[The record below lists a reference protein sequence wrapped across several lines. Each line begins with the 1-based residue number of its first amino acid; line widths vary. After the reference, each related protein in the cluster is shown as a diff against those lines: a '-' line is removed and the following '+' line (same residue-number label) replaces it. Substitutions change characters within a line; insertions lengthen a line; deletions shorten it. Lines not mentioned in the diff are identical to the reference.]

1 MNVANKL
8 QATKLDT
15 RLSGQGEN
23 AGEKRGK
30 QEMVGRGGGWKG
42 KAAFD
47 LLFVA
52 LSCLSRALKI
62 FITQT
67 VATIRS
73 CQAANAVRGE
83 CGTWLGIL
91 SNCNVVC
98 KSCTFALIDFFYELV
113 KSAKNHANARERG
126 SSKWSRV

>member
-23 AGEKRGK
+23 AEEKRGK
-30 QEMVGRGGGWKG
+30 QELEKGVEERGKT
-42 KAAFD
+42 AFD

-52 LSCLSRALKI
+52 LSCLSRTLKI

-67 VATIRS
+67 VATIRG
-73 CQAANAVRGE
+73 CHAANAVRGE
-83 CGTWLGIL
+83 CGSWLGIL
-91 SNCNVVC
+91 
-98 KSCTFALIDFFYELV
+98 
-113 KSAKNHANARERG
+113 
-126 SSKWSRV
+126 